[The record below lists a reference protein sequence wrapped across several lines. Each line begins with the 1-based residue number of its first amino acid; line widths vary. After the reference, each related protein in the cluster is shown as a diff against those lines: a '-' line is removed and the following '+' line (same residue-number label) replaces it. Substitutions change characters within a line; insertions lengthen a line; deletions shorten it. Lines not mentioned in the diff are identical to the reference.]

1 MTLLRIA
8 SATLLAGLFSASA
21 LADAPPC
28 NEEPLLP
35 VVKINAA
42 KLSAEA
48 EAAPG
53 DEAVLAALAEG
64 ITLSDIV
71 EDSYDAA
78 TNTRVCYANITATTT
93 KAFEG
98 AGIVYT
104 LVGTAGTAEGVSV
117 KVDGVPKR

>member
-1 MTLLRIA
+1 MTVLRIA
-8 SATLLAGLFSASA
+8 SAAVLAGLFSASA

-28 NEEPLLP
+28 TEEPLLAQ
-35 VVKINAA
+35 VKFIAA
-42 KLSAEA
+42 GLSSEA

-53 DEAVLAALAEG
+53 DEMVQGSIAEG

-78 TNTRVCYANITATTT
+78 TTTRVCYANITATTT
-93 KAFEG
+93 RAFEG

-104 LVGTAGTAEGVSV
+104 LVGTPGTAEGVAV